1 MIVPFLDLN
10 VQYESINGEIN
21 QAIQQ
26 VFDSSAFV
34 GGLFVERFEQ
44 QWASFCGCR
53 HAVGVASGTD
63 ALWLV
68 LLALG
73 IGQGDEVITVP
84 NTFIA
89 TAEAISSCG
98 ATPVFVDIE
107 ENSFNMDPQKLK
119 DFLEKSCIYAPSS
132 RMIINKTTKRLVKAI
147 IPVHLYGQPADMEP
161 IMEIARANG
170 LPVVEDASQA
180 HGASYRKKPTGTIG
194 DAGCFSFY
202 PGKNLG
208 AYGKA
213 GAVVTDNP
221 ELAQK
226 IRILR
231 DHGQPGRYL
240 HTMIGW
246 NGMMDGIQGAV
257 LSVKLEHLNKWNESR
272 RKAAVL
278 YNKKLSQIGGLKLPI
293 ESGQSRHVYNVYGVL
308 AKNREHLMANL
319 LKNNIHTRIHY
330 PIPIHLQK
338 AYQYLHYEKGSYPV
352 AEKFAKQVLSLPIF
366 PEMTETQIDH
376 VAEGIKNW
384 VDANQEAHLH
394 LI

>member
-1 MIVPFLDLN
+1 MVVPFLDLN
-10 VQYESINGEIN
+10 LQHESIKGEIN
-21 QAIQQ
+21 QAVQQ

-34 GGLFVERFEQ
+34 GGPFVERFEK

-53 HAVGVASGTD
+53 HAVGVSSGTD
-63 ALWLV
+63 ALWMV

-89 TAEAISSCG
+89 TAEAISNCG

-147 IPVHLYGQPADMEP
+147 IPVHLYGQPADMDP
-161 IMEIARANG
+161 IMEIAGANG

-180 HGASYRKKPTGTIG
+180 HGASYKEKLAGTIG

-208 AYGKA
+208 ACGKA

-231 DHGQPGRYL
+231 NHGRPGRYL

-272 RKAAVL
+272 RKAAAL
-278 YNKKLSQIGGLKLPI
+278 YSEKLGQIGGLKLPI
-293 ESGQSRHVYNVYGVL
+293 ESGQSRHVYNVYGVFT
-308 AKNREHLMANL
+308 KNRDHLMTTL
-319 LKNNIHTRIHY
+319 LKKNIHTRIHY
-330 PIPIHLQK
+330 PIPIYLQK
-338 AYQYLHYEKGSYPV
+338 AYQNLHYEKGSFPL
-352 AEKFAKQVLSLPIF
+352 AEKFAKHVLSLPIF
-366 PEMTETQIDH
+366 PEITETQIDY
-376 VAEGIKNW
+376 VAESIKNW
-384 VDANQEAHLH
+384 VDTNQEAHLH